1 MQNIIC
7 VIQSSMN
14 DAVIKTDNKDNII
27 TLNSTTGFSQMQ
39 YRAQTE
45 ETKQSLGT
53 EYIGL
58 GNIGTVT
65 EIQYWPNPRL
75 YGAALFGY
83 NMDKTGPVWPPASK
97 LIYSSPG
104 QDSTGYC

>member
-1 MQNIIC
+1 
-7 VIQSSMN
+7 MN
-14 DAVIKTDNKDNII
+14 DAVIKTDNKEII
-27 TLNSTTGFSQMQ
+27 SLLSTPQQVSA
-39 YRAQTE
+39 RCSIE
-45 ETKQSLGT
+45 LRRKRRTKVSEQSLVSV
-53 EYIGL
+53 IL
-58 GNIGTVT
+58 GQS

-104 QDSTGYC
+104 QHSTGYC